1 MLTAGS
7 LGGLIA
13 GLILGLIAFE
23 SQSATLL
30 AGASAIEP
38 VGNLW
43 VNALR
48 MIVIPL
54 IVSHLFVA
62 VASMGAG
69 RTAGR
74 LGGLSL
80 ASFVLLLVIA
90 FAFTIALMP
99 AVLGMFRMDDAGRA
113 LFQASAGIRPEQP
126 AVSPSSGFVTFL
138 THLIPTNAFRAVVE
152 DDILAVIVFTVVFAL
167 ATARIP
173 ADQRHMVIN
182 VFRALAQ
189 ATTVIVGWLLL
200 VLPLG
205 VFAISYALTAKTG
218 LTAAGVLGFFVLAVS
233 ALMIAFTLLLYP
245 LTALVARVPMRRFAW
260 AVAPSQAVALGSRS
274 SLASLPALMKGAS
287 ERLAMNQTVSA
298 LVLPLAVST
307 FKVNR
312 GISSPVKLLF
322 LAHVY
327 GIAIEPGFM
336 VFFVLTVILLS
347 FSSPGIPGGGPM
359 LSTPVYLAAGIPLQ
373 GILLLEAVDAIP
385 DMFKTLVNVTAD
397 MSVAA
402 TIARLAGRAVTPEAV
417 PAMAAVESS
426 LPAAPA
432 GL

>member
-1 MLTAGS
+1 M
-7 LGGLIA
+7 
-13 GLILGLIAFE
+13 ILGLIAFE

-48 MIVIPL
+48 MIIIPL

-62 VASMGAG
+62 VASLGAG
-69 RTAGR
+69 KAAGR
-74 LGGLSL
+74 VGGLSL
-80 ASFVLLLVIA
+80 VSFVTLLVLA
-90 FAFTIALMP
+90 SVFTIALAP
-99 AVLGMFRMDDAGRA
+99 SVLGLFRMDDAGRA
-113 LFQASAGIRPEQP
+113 LFQASAGVQPEQAAASP
-126 AVSPSSGFVTFL
+126 ASGFVAFL
-138 THLIPTNAFRAVVE
+138 THLIPTNPFRAAVE

-167 ATARIP
+167 ATARIVE
-173 ADQRHMVIN
+173 DQRRMVIN
-182 VFRALAQ
+182 AFRALAQ
-189 ATTVIVGWLLL
+189 ATTVIVGWLL
-200 VLPLG
+200 VALPFG
-205 VFAISYALTAKTG
+205 VFAISYALTSKTG

-233 ALMIAFTLLLYP
+233 GLMIAFTLLLYP
-245 LTALVARVPMRRFAW
+245 LTALLGRVPIRRFAW
-260 AVAPSQAVALGSRS
+260 AVGPSQAVALGSRS

-312 GISSPVKLLF
+312 GISSPLKLLF

-327 GIAIEPGFM
+327 GIAIEPGFLF
-336 VFFVLTVILLS
+336 VFVITIIILS

-359 LSTPVYLAAGIPLQ
+359 VTTPVYLAAGIPLQ

-402 TIARLAGRAVTPEAV
+402 IIARLAGRAVAPEVV
-417 PAMAAVESS
+417 PAMAAAEGS

-432 GL
+432 GLRP